1 MSGKT
6 NKSITKRFRLT
17 KKGKLMRRPQNQ
29 DHLNSKQSGNQR
41 RKKKGLKI
49 VKGKIAKDLIK
60 FL

>member
-1 MSGKT
+1 
-6 NKSITKRFRLT
+6 
-17 KKGKLMRRPQNQ
+17 MRRPQNQ

-41 RKKKGLKI
+41 RKKKGFKV